1 MAMFFCVPLKSTSQV
16 AAVKGAAS
24 NVYGGTSERA
34 TRRLKIPRLPAPT
47 SFGVCLVGLVCLGS
61 LPHSPCSALAD
72 SGSDQPQ
79 DRRQAE
85 ENNWV
90 YNSLPKGFAE
100 AKRTGKPLFVVIRC
114 PP

>member
-1 MAMFFCVPLKSTSQV
+1 MRALKAPVVHPVSTRWL
-16 AAVKGAAS
+16 AS
-24 NVYGGTSERA
+24 
-34 TRRLKIPRLPAPT
+34 
-47 SFGVCLVGLVCLGS
+47 SFGVCFVMVVCLGP
-61 LPHSPCSALAD
+61 LLLGQCSAFAD
-72 SGSDQPQ
+72 DGPDQPQ

-90 YNSLPKGFAE
+90 YDNLPKGFAE